1 MTCVYIEYEVKIKM
15 ILEQWLQ
22 VKLKLLLRYNMKSV
36 FSVVLAFGGIL
47 GGVDKNLVG
56 GVY

>member
-1 MTCVYIEYEVKIKM
+1 M
-15 ILEQWLQ
+15 
-22 VKLKLLLRYNMKSV
+22 KLLLRYNMKSV

-47 GGVDKNLVG
+47 GGGGGGGGGGVKNLVG

>member
-1 MTCVYIEYEVKIKM
+1 M
-15 ILEQWLQ
+15 
-22 VKLKLLLRYNMKSV
+22 KLLLRYNMKSV

-47 GGVDKNLVG
+47 GGVGGVDKNLVG